1 MGLKDTRLLERA
13 IRNGWPIPDHLR
25 SQVIQELVG
34 VFDDIEA
41 SPREKISAARAIM
54 AADQLNIERE
64 KMSQAD
70 DHHGDQL
77 DQQRLNRLASV
88 AKQLGFNEVARIA
101 SEGGSGDLPE
111 IDAETTATA
120 KSQGSRTRSRRQT
133 QKGKAKRSS
142 KNRNT

>member
-1 MGLKDTRLLERA
+1 MGIRDTRMIARA
-13 IRNGWPIPDHLR
+13 ITHGYPITDEQRKALLSVLLR
-25 SQVIQELVG
+25 VALDPSN
-34 VFDDIEA
+34 
-41 SPREKISAARAIM
+41 SPREKTAAARAIM

-77 DQQRLNRLASV
+77 DQQRLNRLAFV

-111 IDAETTATA
+111 IDAEATATA

-142 KNRNT
+142 KN